1 MSERESYQ
9 RKYYRTRTLAKLR
22 NRVKRLEF
30 KLQDFMKSPEGQK
43 YYKRKASE
51 YGKQGREE
59 NKYL

>member
-22 NRVKRLEF
+22 DRVKRLEF
-30 KLQDFMKSPEGQK
+30 KLHNFMKSPEGQM

-51 YGKQGREE
+51 YGKEWRKG
-59 NKYL
+59 NKHL